1 MYKRLFV
8 LCLAVLL
15 FAGIAVAQRTTGV
28 IAGQVTDPQG
38 LAVPGA
44 KVTVSDEATGF
55 KRDITAGEDGSFS
68 VPNLSPA
75 SYKVTVTVTNFK
87 TFQTT
92 VTVFVDRTTTVTA
105 KLEIGAASTV
115 VQVESSLITVDTTKA
130 TVQGTI
136 TGKQIDSLP
145 LNGRNF
151 LDLAQLDPGVQTV
164 DGGFFDP
171 TKNQMVGVS
180 IGGRSGR
187 VTRIQVDG
195 VDITDETVGT
205 TVANISNESIQEFTI
220 SQSSLDASTDV
231 TSSGSVNI
239 VSRSGGTDIHGSGF
253 VFWRDESFAS
263 DQRLA
268 KVGSKP
274 PFDREQGGFR
284 VGGPFVRNRWF
295 WHVEG
300 EKINQDGQR
309 ITNVPE
315 FPAFTGAFG
324 VPVDENM
331 AGIRTDYIFSSR
343 WKGFY
348 RFFHNYNNGTTGFGG
363 RDLAAFSNLNNTNI
377 HVGGVDFGG
386 TQWTH
391 SFRHSYLNFNNFIAP
406 ANQAAGTPLALNNSG
421 QPDSSGPIDLTKVLL
436 RIDGRLQDIG
446 PDLLAPQ
453 QTFQDN
459 RQTKY
464 DGGVIFGRHTLRFG
478 AEWNRI
484 EQFVF
489 ASFFGLGPRIRAA
502 FNSTT
507 QAFAAQNLF
516 GPGGIQNPLN
526 FPNRN
531 IVMGNGLGFFSE
543 KPALGFPFGG
553 TTNQRLGF
561 YAHDTWKWTSSFT
574 LNFGLRYNWHSALSN
589 HDLERAPLIGVF
601 DQQLVGRPRRDAD
614 DFAPQAG
621 FAWNVFGNSKTI
633 IRGGAGI
640 FYETNIFN
648 NLLFDRVV
656 NIPPGIGNDTP
667 VLDSSFSTV
676 LHPATGAILFDFSTQ
691 CTGINPSSTTPN
703 SCFNAPIGKVVP
715 FAIQAQQLLQAA
727 SQALSAGYPQP
738 GVPPLF
744 NAILDASGSLLDPNY
759 KTPYGIQM
767 NIGVQ
772 HELKPG
778 LVLSVDYLRNRGV
791 HFNLTRDRNR
801 IGAADTL
808 NTPLALAAMNATF
821 ALFDSARGVA
831 GGTRCTDTTAFPTLS
846 ARVNCTITGGL
857 FSFTG
862 TGTDRGAR
870 IGDYAGRRLGSG
882 AGVDGFAFSGNN
894 PNFRHMG
901 IIEPQGL
908 SLFQALQV
916 RLTGDIGKFERLGIR
931 RLYTNITYQLGR
943 FESTG
948 LDQDFLSNAGF
959 NDRPTQFFGPANLDR
974 THQIG
979 VSFMMDLPLGFTVN
993 TTNSFRSALASSMFL
1008 PVTTGGADEIFFSD
1022 LDGDGVTQDPL
1033 SGVTPRG
1040 AFSRQVTAGNINKF
1054 ISNYNS
1060 TFAGTVGPAGQ
1071 ALIAAGLF
1079 SEAQLISLGA
1089 VLTSVGPAPSGQ
1101 VNNDSFFNS
1110 DIRIS
1115 RPIKI
1120 TEHWSVEPMLE
1131 IFNLFNVANY
1141 TALRGVLDGGP
1152 GDTNGTTA
1160 STRPNRVGQG
1170 SGSFSPGTQRAVQFG
1185 VRVRF

>member
-1 MYKRLFV
+1 M
-8 LCLAVLL
+8 
-15 FAGIAVAQRTTGV
+15 
-28 IAGQVTDPQG
+28 
-38 LAVPGA
+38 
-44 KVTVSDEATGF
+44 
-55 KRDITAGEDGSFS
+55 
-68 VPNLSPA
+68 
-75 SYKVTVTVTNFK
+75 
-87 TFQTT
+87 
-92 VTVFVDRTTTVTA
+92 
-105 KLEIGAASTV
+105 
-115 VQVESSLITVDTTKA
+115 
-130 TVQGTI
+130 
-136 TGKQIDSLP
+136 
-145 LNGRNF
+145 
-151 LDLAQLDPGVQTV
+151 
-164 DGGFFDP
+164 
-171 TKNQMVGVS
+171 
-180 IGGRSGR
+180 
-187 VTRIQVDG
+187 
-195 VDITDETVGT
+195 
-205 TVANISNESIQEFTI
+205 
-220 SQSSLDASTDV
+220 
-231 TSSGSVNI
+231 NI
-239 VSRSGGTDIHGSGF
+239 VSRSGGNDFHGSGF

-263 DQRLA
+263 DQRLG

-284 VGGPFVRNRWF
+284 VGGPFIRNRWF

-324 VPVDENM
+324 VPVDENL
-331 AGIRTDYIFSSR
+331 AGIRTDYNFSSR

-363 RDLAAFSNLNNTNI
+363 RDLGAFSNLNNTNI

-391 SFRHSYLNFNNFIAP
+391 SFRHSYLNFNNFISP
-406 ANQAAGTPLALNNSG
+406 ANHAAGTPLALNNSG
-421 QPDSSGPIDLTKVLL
+421 QPASSGPIDLTKVLL

-526 FPNRN
+526 FPNRQ
-531 IVMGNGLGFFSE
+531 IVLGNGLGFFSE

-553 TTNQRLGF
+553 TTNHRLGF
-561 YAHDTWKWTSSFT
+561 YVHDTWKWTSNFT
-574 LNFGLRYNWHSALSN
+574 LNYGLRYNWHSALSN

-601 DQQLVGRPRRDAD
+601 DPTLAGRPRRDAD

-633 IRGGAGI
+633 IRGGAGL

-656 NIPPGIGNDTP
+656 IIPPGIGNDTP
-667 VLDSSFSTV
+667 VLTSGFPFV
-676 LHPATGAILFDFSTQ
+676 LHPATGAVLFNFSTQ

-703 SCFNAPIGKVVP
+703 SCFGAPIGKVVP
-715 FAIQAQQLLQAA
+715 FAIQAQQLLQTA
-727 SQALSAGYPQP
+727 SQALAAGYPQP

-744 NAILDASGSLLDPNY
+744 NATLDASGSLLDNNY

-772 HELKPG
+772 REIRPG

-808 NTPLALAAMNATF
+808 NVPLALTAMQATF
-821 ALFDSARGVA
+821 ADFGCGLA
-831 GGTRCTDTTAFPTLS
+831 TLS
-846 ARVNCTITGGL
+846 ANVNCVIAAGGSISNFADFGL
-857 FSFTG
+857 
-862 TGTDRGAR
+862 GA
-870 IGDYAGRRLGSG
+870 GS
-882 AGVDGFAFSGNN
+882 GVDGFAFSGNN
-894 PNFRHMG
+894 LNFRHMG

-916 RLTGDIGKFERLGIR
+916 RLTGDIGKIERLGIR
-931 RLYTNITYQLGR
+931 RLHTNITYQLGR

-948 LDQDFLSNAGF
+948 ADQDFLSGAGF

-979 VSFMMDLPLGFTVN
+979 VSFLMDLPLGFSLN
-993 TTNSFRSALASSMFL
+993 TSNSFRSALASSMFL

-1033 SGVTPRG
+1033 TGVTPRG
-1040 AFSRQVTAGNINKF
+1040 AFSRQVKSGDINKF
-1054 ISNYNS
+1054 IANYNS

-1079 SEAQLISLGA
+1079 NEAQLISLGA
-1089 VLTSVGPAPSGQ
+1089 VLTSVAPAPSGQ
-1101 VNNDSFFNS
+1101 VNNDSSINT

-1120 TEHWSVEPMLE
+1120 TEHWTVEPMVE
-1131 IFNLFNVANY
+1131 IFNLFNIANY
-1141 TALRGVLDGGP
+1141 TDLNDFLDGGT
-1152 GDTNGTTA
+1152 GDVNGTTR
-1160 STRPNRVGQG
+1160 STRPTRVGQG